1 MPAPSRAFSLPIS
14 TGDQIS
20 PAACNRL
27 DDGQFWAVTRNGT
40 TALLSTSGVQGAGFT
55 FTFDCSDNPTSKL
68 VFKTDTADAE
78 FLSTG
83 AGRFVLPG
91 NRTHFTD
98 ATEYPTVE
106 THTAT
111 DVVPGCTPIY
121 DKSTTPGFAEGL
133 QRIQQVAATQ
143 TLNYWLNLLPGTV
156 IKSVTVYLK
165 KAAGTAGL
173 PGSLPGIGLYYYNID
188 SESSTQVGSSV
199 ADTSANIAA
208 YRTHHALTVGSLSH
222 TVEAARNYILSI
234 TGDDDSTSAGTG
246 LYIYRPKVTVE
257 VSSLRPF

>member
-14 TGDQIS
+14 TGERIS

-40 TALLSTSGVQGAGFT
+40 TALLSTSGLQGAGFT

-98 ATEYPTVE
+98 AAEYPTVE

-143 TLNYWLNLLPGTV
+143 TLNYWLALLPGTV

-173 PGSLPGIGLYYYNID
+173 PGSMPGIGLYYYNIN
-188 SESSTQVGSSV
+188 SETFTQVGSSV